1 MANQKKEK
9 YPKEPIRTQKQ
20 ANCLKCGKTRATKS
34 WLALV
39 LYLIGRESGASFLN
53 QSQSEVKQNRC
64 NPRLFS
70 TLNWNWRKGQ
80 DCVVLDWF
88 FFLSLTQSRAML
100 NKKSCNQSLDEH
112 ATWDWEYFLHHLN
125 ECPLLTRPPNHHQVP
140 LFSHGFH
147 LTDAI
152 WQNKETNYE
161 FANNNAEIISVACQ
175 CKRSSTGN

>member
-34 WLALV
+34 WLGLV

-64 NPRLFS
+64 NPRLLS

-80 DCVVLDWF
+80 DYVVLDWF
-88 FFLSLTQSRAML
+88 FFKPYT
-100 NKKSCNQSLDEH
+100 
-112 ATWDWEYFLHHLN
+112 
-125 ECPLLTRPPNHHQVP
+125 V
-140 LFSHGFH
+140 
-147 LTDAI
+147 
-152 WQNKETNYE
+152 
-161 FANNNAEIISVACQ
+161 
-175 CKRSSTGN
+175 TGNETIKVATNPWTNMRHEIENIFCTISMNVHYSPDHLIIIKCLSSAMVFTSQMRSDKIRKLITNLQIIMQKQ